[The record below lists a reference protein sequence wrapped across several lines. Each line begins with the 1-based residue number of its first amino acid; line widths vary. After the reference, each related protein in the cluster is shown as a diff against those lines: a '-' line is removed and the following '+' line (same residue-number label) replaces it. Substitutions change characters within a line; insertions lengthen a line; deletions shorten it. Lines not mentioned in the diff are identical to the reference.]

1 MNPSHGGYM
10 KKRIVALSV
19 FLVVFVLAIALFA
32 TAADDY
38 KVIKNAIKSSETSAT
53 GQKSVQW
60 FKILVT
66 EKDGS
71 KEKVKISLPISLV
84 EMMINACPEEK
95 FEVDHGCQIDIRK
108 IWNELKKAGP
118 LALIE
123 VEDHGETVKIWF
135 E

>member
-1 MNPSHGGYM
+1 M
-10 KKRIVALSV
+10 KKRIVALSIGLAV
-19 FLVVFVLAIALFA
+19 FILAAALFA
-32 TAADDY
+32 GASDDY
-38 KVIKNAIKSSETSAT
+38 KVIKNAVKSSETSAS

-84 EMMINACPEEK
+84 ELMINACPEEDFK
-95 FEVDHGCQIDIRK
+95 IEHGCHIDIK
-108 IWNELKKAGP
+108 KVWSELKKAGP
-118 LALIE
+118 LALVE

>member
-1 MNPSHGGYM
+1 M
-10 KKRIVALSV
+10 KKIKVCLAVLLIGLCMVAGLWAS
-19 FLVVFVLAIALFA
+19 
-32 TAADDY
+32 ADDY
-38 KVIKNAIKSSETSAT
+38 KVIKNAVKSSEVSAT

-66 EKDGS
+66 DKTGEA
-71 KEKVKISLPISLV
+71 EKVKISLPISLV

-95 FEVDHGCQIDIRK
+95 FKVDHGCQIDIRK
-108 IWNELKKAGP
+108 IWDELKKTGP
-118 LALIE
+118 LALVE

>member
-1 MNPSHGGYM
+1 M
-10 KKRIVALSV
+10 KRRIVALSIW
-19 FLVVFVLAIALFA
+19 LVVFILAAALFA
-32 TAADDY
+32 AAADDY
-38 KVIKNAIKSSETSAT
+38 KVIKNAVKSSESYAT

-66 EKDGS
+66 DKNGS

-84 EMMINACPEEK
+84 EMMISACPEDK
-95 FEVDHGCQIDIRK
+95 FKVENGCQIDIRK

-118 LALIE
+118 LALVE

>member
-1 MNPSHGGYM
+1 M

>member
-1 MNPSHGGYM
+1 M
-10 KKRIVALSV
+10 KRRIVVLSIW
-19 FLVVFVLAIALFA
+19 LVVFVLASALFA
-32 TAADDY
+32 AAADDF
-38 KVIKNAIKSSETSAT
+38 KVIKNAVKSSGTSAS

-66 EKDGS
+66 DKAGD

-84 EMMINACPEEK
+84 EMIINACPEEK
-95 FEVDHGCQIDIRK
+95 FKVEHGCQIDIKK

-118 LALIE
+118 LALVE